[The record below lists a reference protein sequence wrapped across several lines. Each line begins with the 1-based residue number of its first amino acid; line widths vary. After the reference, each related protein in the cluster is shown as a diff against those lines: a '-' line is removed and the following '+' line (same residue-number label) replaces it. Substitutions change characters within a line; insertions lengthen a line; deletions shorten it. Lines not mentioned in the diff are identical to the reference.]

1 MKIIG
6 VIACLVGTVL
16 ARAETRT
23 TMPPLEEIVAQS
35 WVGIDQG
42 PPHGIYRLVI
52 KKDGTGRLWVHEGVA
67 VEWQISRWV
76 LKGAQLY
83 LTIVQK
89 KDHTQEF
96 AAHGIVFPFAG
107 SSIALRT

>member
-1 MKIIG
+1 MLRNTQIDFRRNNGAQQGARANDHGCHDPCSEQHGSRQPRSWLILNVGQNMKIIG

-42 PPHGIYRLVI
+42 PPHGIYRLVV
-52 KKDGTGRLWVHEGVA
+52 KKDGTGRL
-67 VEWQISRWV
+67 
-76 LKGAQLY
+76 
-83 LTIVQK
+83 
-89 KDHTQEF
+89 
-96 AAHGIVFPFAG
+96 
-107 SSIALRT
+107 